1 MKRLNAAGSCTE
13 ICIDVLW
20 LSGGWIYC
28 TMLLPA
34 CGDEGYEVALGA
46 ALDLFCLLVRE
57 TRHLQPGFRSISVW
71 PGLSPMLERAELY
84 GDTGGRTGLEGG
96 VARSA

>member
-57 TRHLQPGFRSISVW
+57 TLATCSPVSEAFRCGQV
-71 PGLSPMLERAELY
+71 SPRCWRGPSL
-84 GDTGGRTGLEGG
+84 TGTQEGEQ
-96 VARSA
+96 V